1 MAETNQKVMALVE
14 SEIRKNPK
22 VSNEE
27 LFEKARKV
35 DKNVADLS
43 RRQFHARY
51 PLQVRRGFSLG
62 GRAAAAPR
70 QAPAKAKT
78 AAPRQAAK
86 AKAAAET
93 IVKSTGGD
101 ADRAVVRR
109 VLFQFAR
116 DVAAADDKAA
126 VLAVMGD
133 VDKYVDRV
141 VEATAER

>member
-1 MAETNQKVMALVE
+1 MAETNEKVMALVE

-22 VSNEE
+22 VSNDE

-35 DKNVADLS
+35 DKSVADLS

-62 GRAAAAPR
+62 GRAAEAPR
-70 QAPAKAKT
+70 EAPAKV
-78 AAPRQAAK
+78 
-86 AKAAAET
+86 KAAAGT
-93 IVKSTGGD
+93 VAKSTAGD
-101 ADRAVVRR
+101 ADRAVVRG
-109 VLFQFAR
+109 VLVQFAR

-141 VEATAER
+141 VKATAER